1 MYEEEEKNK
10 KKIKK
15 KHIRR
20 LKKIKDEKKWLS
32 RKLLKIGY
40 TFELGY
46 NHTYNITILQI
57 KIK

>member
-20 LKKIKDEKKWLS
+20 LKKIKDEKKM
-32 RKLLKIGY
+32 I
-40 TFELGY
+40 E
-46 NHTYNITILQI
+46 
-57 KIK
+57 